1 MLTQDNRNGIIK
13 LKLELQRN
21 LMGHI
26 IKRGD
31 TDSRLDRLR
40 RADSVQCGVN
50 TASRFANT
58 MQDFAPDEI
67 AEGNVA
73 TGDD

>member
-1 MLTQDNRNGIIK
+1 M
-13 LKLELQRN
+13 
-21 LMGHI
+21 MGHI